1 MGQKQQRSGNHYSD
15 NKYEKK
21 KADDDDYSGNKYNK
35 KKKDDDDHSDNKY
48 GKKKVDD
55 DDKDFDSNNEKEEDD
70 LYTYEY
76 IKKKLRHM
84 NLTEQEVEDNY
95 DFYKTN
101 LEKLEKINKIITNV
115 KVSNLYN
122 LTPFQILEKILPKNE
137 LKNLPSDYDSSDNK
151 EEIWNEAPIN
161 P

>member
-1 MGQKQQRSGNHYSD
+1 M
-15 NKYEKK
+15 
-21 KADDDDYSGNKYNK
+21 
-35 KKKDDDDHSDNKY
+35 
-48 GKKKVDD
+48 DD
-55 DDKDFDSNNEKEEDD
+55 DDKDFDSNNEEEADD

-101 LEKLEKINKIITNV
+101 LEKFEKINKIITNV
-115 KVSNLYN
+115 KVSNLYD

-151 EEIWNEAPIN
+151 EEIWNEESIN

>member
-1 MGQKQQRSGNHYSD
+1 MQQRSEYHYSD
-15 NKYEKK
+15 NKYQKK

-35 KKKDDDDHSDNKY
+35 KKEDDDDHSDNKY
-48 GKKKVDD
+48 EKKKVDD
-55 DDKDFDSNNEKEEDD
+55 DDKDFDSNNEEEEDD

-122 LTPFQILEKILPKNE
+122 LTPFQIVEKILPKNE

-151 EEIWNEAPIN
+151 EEIWNEAPTN

>member
-1 MGQKQQRSGNHYSD
+1 MGQKQQRSEYHYSD
-15 NKYEKK
+15 NKYE
-21 KADDDDYSGNKYNK
+21 
-35 KKKDDDDHSDNKY
+35 
-48 GKKKVDD
+48 KKKVDD
-55 DDKDFDSNNEKEEDD
+55 DDKDFDSNNEEEADD

-115 KVSNLYN
+115 KVSNLYD

-151 EEIWNEAPIN
+151 EEIWNEESIN